1 MLMSAPS
8 QPSIVDILSDA
19 YARLNRAAWIV
30 AIPLVLNVAL
40 WYAPAVSFAPL
51 LNQSAQLLRDMQ
63 PDDAPESTAEIRQI
77 RDQTITVLEELGSDD
92 MRPQLA
98 WLNAVPYTIYGFR
111 AGGASA
117 DAVGLPFINA
127 QPAKVDPATAIW
139 VEGFGDVARS
149 FLVVNV
155 VGLFMTALYLLLVAG
170 SVRDSAPMDKFGGQL
185 LLTMGRLLLYA
196 LTITAIAVVLLIPL
210 SIFTFLLISLNP
222 AFGAFVLLAGSAI
235 WLWAGIYL
243 GFTRE
248 LMVLNDYGPFQA
260 IRASITLVRTSFWRV
275 VSFVGVLLVVVA
287 GMGIVLAGMIGTQAG
302 LIGAIIVSAYLM
314 SGISVARMRFVQLHQ
329 GAPTVHIV

>member
-1 MLMSAPS
+1 MSAPT
-8 QPSIVDILSDA
+8 QLSIVEILSDA

-30 AIPLVLNVAL
+30 AIPLVLNAVL
-40 WYAPAVSFAPL
+40 WYGPTVSFAPL
-51 LNQSAQLLRDMQ
+51 LNQTAQLLLDMQ
-63 PDDAPESTAEIRQI
+63 PDNAPESTAEIRQI
-77 RDQTITVLEELGSDD
+77 RDQTVAVLQELGADD

-117 DAVGLPFINA
+117 DALGLPFINA
-127 QPAKVDPATAIW
+127 QPAKIVKGTSFS
-139 VEGFGDVARS
+139 VEGLADLVSS
-149 FLVVNV
+149 FVVVNI
-155 VGLFMTALYLLLVAG
+155 VGLIISALYLQLLAG
-170 SVRDSAPMDKFGGQL
+170 SVRTTVPPRGFASRVAV
-185 LLTMGRLLLYA
+185 TMGWLLLYA

-248 LMVLNDYGPFQA
+248 LMVLNDYGPIQA
-260 IRASITLVRTSFWRV
+260 IRASVTMVRASFWRV
-275 VSFVGVLLVVVA
+275 MSLVSILLVVVA
-287 GMGIVLAGMIGTQAG
+287 GMGIVMAGMIGTQAG
-302 LIGAIIVSAYLM
+302 LIGAIVVSAYLM
-314 SGISVARMRFVQLHQ
+314 SGVSLARMRFVQLHQ
-329 GAPTVHIV
+329 VAASVRLL

>member
-1 MLMSAPS
+1 
-8 QPSIVDILSDA
+8 
-19 YARLNRAAWIV
+19 
-30 AIPLVLNVAL
+30 
-40 WYAPAVSFAPL
+40 
-51 LNQSAQLLRDMQ
+51 
-63 PDDAPESTAEIRQI
+63 
-77 RDQTITVLEELGSDD
+77 

-117 DAVGLPFINA
+117 ESVGLPFINA
-127 QPAKVDPATAIW
+127 QPAKIDPNTAIW
-139 VEGFGDVARS
+139 VESFGDVVRS

-155 VGLFMTALYLLLVAG
+155 VGLFSTALYLLLVAG
-170 SVRDSAPMDKFGGQL
+170 SVRSDNPQGTFGSQL
-185 LLTMGRLLLYA
+185 ILTMGRLLLYA
-196 LTITAIAVVLLIPL
+196 LTITAIAVALLIPL

-248 LMVLNDYGPFQA
+248 LMVLNDYGPFKA

-287 GMGIVLAGMIGTQAG
+287 GVGIVLAGLIGTQAG
-302 LIGAIIVSAYLM
+302 LIGAIVISAYLM

-329 GAPTVHIV
+329 GAPTVQIA

>member
-1 MLMSAPS
+1 MLMNPPS
-8 QPSIVDILSDA
+8 LPSIVDILSDA

-30 AIPLVLNVAL
+30 AFPLVLNMAL
-40 WYAPAVSFAPL
+40 WYGPAVSFAPL

-117 DAVGLPFINA
+117 ESVGLPFINA
-127 QPAKVDPATAIW
+127 QPAKIDPNTAIW
-139 VEGFGDVARS
+139 VEGFGDVVRS

-155 VGLFMTALYLLLVAG
+155 VGLFSTALYLLLVAG
-170 SVRDSAPMDKFGGQL
+170 SVRSDNPQGTFGSKL
-185 LLTMGRLLLYA
+185 LLTMGRMLLYA
-196 LTITAIAVVLLIPL
+196 LTITAIAVALLIPL

-287 GMGIVLAGMIGTQAG
+287 GVGIVLAGLIGTQAG
-302 LIGAIIVSAYLM
+302 LIGAIVISAYLM
-314 SGISVARMRFVQLHQ
+314 SGISVARMRFVQHHQ
-329 GAPTVHIV
+329 VAPSVQIA